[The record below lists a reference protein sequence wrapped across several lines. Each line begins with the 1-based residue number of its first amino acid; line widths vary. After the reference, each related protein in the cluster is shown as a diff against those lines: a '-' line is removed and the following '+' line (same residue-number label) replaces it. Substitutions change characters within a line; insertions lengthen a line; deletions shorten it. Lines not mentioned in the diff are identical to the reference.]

1 MKINPNEMSKIKR
14 IDDFLKTDFSD
25 QSSFFEGELSADD
38 VDYHGRVINI
48 KKEVEREQK
57 KLIILTKVDQLNDML
72 RSMHGII
79 EDLNDVDVDTKG
91 LQDLYY
97 RLASMTKSLS

>member
-1 MKINPNEMSKIKR
+1 MSR
-14 IDDFLKTDFSD
+14 IITIEEFLKTDASN
-25 QSSFFEGELSADD
+25 QSSFFEGQLNADD
-38 VDYHGRVINI
+38 IDFHGKVINI

-57 KLIILTKVDQLNDML
+57 KLTILTKIDQLNDML

-79 EDLNDVDVDTKG
+79 EDLNEIDVDTKA

-97 RLASMTKSLS
+97 RLASITKSLT

>member
-1 MKINPNEMSKIKR
+1 MSKLKKIQE
-14 IDDFLKTDFSD
+14 FLKTDASN
-25 QSSFFEGELSADD
+25 QSSFFEGQINADD
-38 VDYHGRVINI
+38 VDYHGKVINI

-79 EDLNDVDVDTKG
+79 EDLNEINVDTKG
-91 LQDLYY
+91 LQDMYY
-97 RLASMTKSLS
+97 RLASMTKSLT